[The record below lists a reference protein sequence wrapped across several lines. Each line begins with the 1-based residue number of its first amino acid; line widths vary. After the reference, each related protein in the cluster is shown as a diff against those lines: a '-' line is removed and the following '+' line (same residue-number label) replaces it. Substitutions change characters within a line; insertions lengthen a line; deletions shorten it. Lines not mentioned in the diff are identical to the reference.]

1 MIKKLFLFAVLL
13 SVNLFP
19 QSFVRGGMGIQFQ
32 SSPSLTDYINQNFA
46 SPAEQLASF
55 SSSVI
60 FSAEGGTRISANTE
74 LALEVAYLINS
85 YTYNYDLGQYDLS
98 YGIMMPSL
106 IYYYVIDGAGYN
118 FKFGGGAGI
127 RLVNA
132 EEKLPRLTPVK
143 YTSNGFGVV
152 LKADGNTI
160 LGGNFYANIGGEIR
174 YDLNGEPENN
184 GDHIRNNIYK
194 ENVNFNSLGFGV
206 RLGITYQF

>member
-1 MIKKLFLFAVLL
+1 MIKKIFLLSVLL

-19 QSFVRGGMGIQFQ
+19 QSFVCGGMGIQFQ
-32 SSPSLTDYINQNFA
+32 SSPSLTDYLNQNFA
-46 SPAEQLASF
+46 SPADQLSTF
-55 SSSVI
+55 TSSII

-74 LALEVAYLINS
+74 LALELAYLFNS
-85 YTYNYDLGQYDLS
+85 YTYNYDLGQYDLT
-98 YGIMMPSL
+98 YGVIMPSL

-127 RLVNA
+127 RFVNA
-132 EEKLPRLTPVK
+132 DEKLPRFTPVEF
-143 YTSNGFGVV
+143 TSTGFGVV

-174 YDLNGEPENN
+174 YDVNGEPENN
-184 GDHIRNNIYK
+184 GSYIRNSVYN
-194 ENVNFNSLGFGV
+194 ENVNFNSFGFGV